1 MESQDLNYFTCTLG
15 QAALWKKGQSTGQ
28 PTEFST
34 VLELIDDQGRD
45 ILNEPAIGFADVSAD
60 GRQGGS
66 AAQVTFGELKRLSC
80 RAATVLSK
88 RLGQP
93 QTPDVKK
100 DTTIGLM
107 CASSL
112 DFVFTWL
119 GLMRLGYKV
128 FLLAPQ
134 LEEKAIDHLC
144 SIAGADT
151 ILVDRMYRDKVE
163 ALKQTLSILDIP
175 SYDRSTISSSSSDHD
190 YSYESSTVSARKNMD
205 TAYLRHT
212 SGTSS
217 GLPKPI
223 YQSHWGAVG
232 ILPRLAP
239 HGQTARH
246 LLDHSPL
253 PRRAGRLFPG
263 LGRGGH
269 DLGVAP
275 VTGANVVKAVEC
287 AAKNSQSGIKVGY
300 FTSVPYVL
308 QMLSDSADG
317 IRLLQSMDLVGV
329 GGAALPPAIGDRLV
343 EQDVNLVS
351 RMGSAECGFLLSS
364 HRDYAVDKEWQFL
377 RPAAGVVSENIL
389 AFEPRDDGGLSEL
402 VARPGWPL
410 LAKTNRPDGSYATAD
425 LFAPHP
431 SIPGAWRY
439 HSRSDAQITLAN
451 GKKFDPSP
459 LEGAILAAASAQN
472 LRDVLVFGGGR
483 DYPGALLFPKSGDG
497 RAASEP
503 EVIEAVW
510 PSIEKLN
517 RDLPGHARLTKS
529 MLVVVLSGTDG
540 VERSLPKSSKGTIM
554 RRQAEEQ
561 YSDLIEKAYEGGGG
575 GSAGNITS
583 SSQNYVSDDNDVP
596 SAIAERFAQVLDRQ
610 QDLDPSRDLYGQ
622 GVDSIACIQV
632 RKAIERDLLPE
643 GSGALPMNI
652 IYDCGTIDE
661 LVKHVLRVRQRKQS
675 GEEDGPDG
683 GKERDADLGLMRD
696 LVQQN
701 SRFDD
706 LKFRR
711 RSESSGDGSSG
722 TTVVLTGATG
732 ALGSHILYYLLQD
745 LSIRRIYCLLR
756 ASSPAA
762 AHERVAHSL
771 SSRGLTTLEAWDEVH
786 GIEDRVIC
794 LPSEL
799 DRPDFGLAPR
809 FLERI
814 VRDKPAV
821 VIHAAWTVN
830 FSLRIGS
837 FRQHF
842 ESTRN
847 LIRLAAEGGSR
858 FYFVSSTAAVINSTN
873 ASSSSSSSS
882 SSSLKG
888 GVIAEKLSQNPADAS
903 PLGYARSKWVAENIC
918 AAAHEK
924 YIAEAKEEEERRS
937 ANSNKEDHDGSIGQL
952 PPVSIIRVGQLFANH
967 LGIWNETEAY
977 PLMLSTASF
986 AGCLPG
992 LGDAPLNWLPVE
1004 LAAQAVMEI
1013 AFGRGGDTT
1022 SSPATQSNGS
1032 KSGGGGDD
1040 ENVEIPVYHVLN
1052 PHREPTWH
1060 EMLEII
1066 STSGGKAASFE
1077 TVSPS
1082 VWVQKLETSLGS
1094 GTSPGHSSQG
1104 LLDLWKGKYAQ
1115 ESGKGSSGPATLN
1128 NDTEAA
1134 TSKEKSGPVFEL
1146 SRTEAASGTI
1156 RDVQPL
1162 DKARILQM
1170 WNWLQESSG
1179 LCS

>member
-1 MESQDLNYFTCTLG
+1 MESPDLNYFTCTLG
-15 QAALWKKGQSTGQ
+15 QAALWKKGQPTGQ

-45 ILNEPAIGFADVSAD
+45 IPNEPAIGFADFSDD
-60 GRQGGS
+60 GRHKENA
-66 AAQVTFGELKRLSC
+66 AAQVTFGELKRLSW

-100 DTTIGLM
+100 GTTIGLI

-144 SIAGADT
+144 STTGADT
-151 ILVDRMYRDKVE
+151 MFVDRMYRDKVKGLNE
-163 ALKQTLSILDIP
+163 TLSILDIP
-175 SYDRSTISSSSSDHD
+175 SYDRSAAISSSHDDDDH
-190 YSYESSTVSARKNMD
+190 SNQPAAVRKNLD

-232 ILPRLAP
+232 ILPRLTPTKGKLPATFSTTP
-239 HGQTARH
+239 LYHGGLA
-246 LLDHSPL
+246 DCF
-253 PRRAGRLFPG
+253 RAWAAGASIWFFPEG
-263 LGRGGH
+263 L
-269 DLGVAP
+269 AP

-287 AAKNSQSGIKVGY
+287 ARQHVKESKPEIKVGY

-308 QMLSDSADG
+308 QMLSDSPDG

-343 EQDVNLVS
+343 HDHNVNLVS

-364 HRDYAVDKEWQFL
+364 HRDYATDKEWQFL
-377 RPAAGVVSENIL
+377 RPAAGVADSDDGIL
-389 AFEPRDDGGLSEL
+389 AFEPRGDDGLSEL

-459 LEGAILAAASAQN
+459 LEGAILAATTQH
-472 LRDVLVFGGGR
+472 LGDVLIFGGGR
-483 DYPGALLFPKSGDG
+483 DYPGALLFPTNGDG
-497 RAASEP
+497 QALSESES
-503 EVIEAVW
+503 EVIDAVW
-510 PSIEKLN
+510 PSIQKLN
-517 RDLPGHARLTKS
+517 QDSPGHARLTKS
-529 MLVVVLSGTDG
+529 MLVVVISETDG
-540 VERSLPKSSKGTIM
+540 VESSLPKSSKGTIM

-561 YSDLIEKAYEGGGG
+561 YGDLIEKAYQGG
-575 GSAGNITS
+575 GSGSATGNNATS
-583 SSQNYVSDDNDVP
+583 SQQYVSNDDDVP
-596 SAIAERFAQVLDRQ
+596 SAIAERFAQVLGRQ

-622 GVDSIACIQV
+622 GVDSIACIQA
-632 RKAIERDLLPE
+632 RKAIERDLLPG
-643 GSGALPMNI
+643 GSGPLPMNI
-652 IYDCGTIDE
+652 IYDCGTIDKMVE
-661 LVKHVLRVRQRKQS
+661 HVLRVRQRKQQS
-675 GEEDGPDG
+675 AEEDALDG
-683 GKERDADLGLMRD
+683 VEERDADLGLMRD

-701 SRFDD
+701 SNFDD
-706 LKFRR
+706 LNFSQ
-711 RSESSGDGSSG
+711 RSDSSSTSANG

-732 ALGSHILYYLLQD
+732 ALGAHILHHLLRD
-745 LSIRRIYCLLR
+745 PNIRRIYCLLR
-756 ASSPAA
+756 AQIPAA
-762 AHERVAHSL
+762 AHERVSHSL
-771 SSRGLTTLEAWDEVH
+771 SKRGLTALDAWDEAH
-786 GIEDRVIC
+786 WIENRVAC

-814 VRDKPAV
+814 NRDQPAV
-821 VIHAAWTVN
+821 IIHSAWTVN

-837 FRQHF
+837 FGQHF
-842 ESTRN
+842 AATRN
-847 LIRLAAEGGSR
+847 LIRLAAQGGSR
-858 FYFVSSTAAVINSTN
+858 FYFVSSTAAVINSNN
-873 ASSSSSSSS
+873 ASSSSASV
-882 SSSLKG
+882 G
-888 GVIAEKLSQNPADAS
+888 RGIAEKVSRDPADAS
-903 PLGYARSKWVAENIC
+903 PLGYAKSKWVAENIC
-918 AAAHEK
+918 AAAHERF
-924 YIAEAKEEEERRS
+924 ITEAKQEVGERES
-937 ANSNKEDHDGSIGQL
+937 DEDKKNYHDGPSAAHQ

-986 AGCLPG
+986 TGCLPD

-1004 LAAQAVMEI
+1004 LAAQAVIEI
-1013 AFGRGGDTT
+1013 AFGSGDDTT
-1022 SSPATQSNGS
+1022 INPTRLNGS
-1032 KSGGGGDD
+1032 NSSGGGGGG
-1040 ENVEIPVYHVLN
+1040 ENDRIPVYHVLN

-1060 EMLEII
+1060 EMLEFI
-1066 STSGGKAASFE
+1066 SNSSGRKAARFE

-1094 GTSPGHSSQG
+1094 DTSSGHSSQG
-1104 LLDLWKGKYAQ
+1104 LLDLWKGKYA
-1115 ESGKGSSGPATLN
+1115 N
-1128 NDTEAA
+1128 NDIQTDPPS
-1134 TSKEKSGPVFEL
+1134 TKKSGPVFEL

-1162 DKARILQM
+1162 DKGRILQM

>member
-15 QAALWKKGQSTGQ
+15 QAALWKKGQPTGQ

-34 VLELIDDQGRD
+34 ILELIDNQGRD
-45 ILNEPAIGFADVSAD
+45 ILNEPAIGFADFSD
-60 GRQGGS
+60 NGRQEGGVV
-66 AAQVTFGELKRLSC
+66 AQVTFGELKRLSW

-144 SIAGADT
+144 SITGVDA

-175 SYDRSTISSSSSDHD
+175 SYDRSATISSSSSDHD

-239 HGQTARH
+239 TGKRPATFSTTPLYHGGLA
-246 LLDHSPL
+246 DCF
-253 PRRAGRLFPG
+253 RAWAAGAMIWFFPE
-263 LGRGGH
+263 
-269 DLGVAP
+269 GVAP

-287 AAKNSQSGIKVGY
+287 AAKNSQSRIKVGY
-300 FTSVPYVL
+300 FTSVP
-308 QMLSDSADG
+308 
-317 IRLLQSMDLVGV
+317 
-329 GGAALPPAIGDRLV
+329 
-343 EQDVNLVS
+343 
-351 RMGSAECGFLLSS
+351 AECGFLLSS

-459 LEGAILAAASAQN
+459 LEGAILAAASAQH
-472 LRDVLVFGGGR
+472 LRDVLIFGGGR
-483 DYPGALLFPKSGDG
+483 DYPGALLFPKSGDS
-497 RAASEP
+497 RATSEP

-510 PSIEKLN
+510 PSMEKLN
-517 RDLPGHARLTKS
+517 RDSPGHARLTKS

-561 YSDLIEKAYEGGGG
+561 YSDLIEKAYEGGG

-643 GSGALPMNI
+643 GAGPLPMNI
-652 IYDCGTIDE
+652 VYDCGTIDE

-683 GKERDADLGLMRD
+683 DKERDADLGLMRD

-701 SRFDD
+701 GRFDH

-711 RSESSGDGSSG
+711 RSESSGDGYSSG

-771 SSRGLTTLEAWDEVH
+771 SNRGLTTLDAWDEVH

-821 VIHAAWTVN
+821 IIHAAWAVN

-837 FRQHF
+837 FGQHF
-842 ESTRN
+842 QSTRN

-882 SSSLKG
+882 SLKG
-888 GVIAEKLSQNPADAS
+888 GGIVEKLSQDPSDAS

-918 AAAHEK
+918 AAAHDK
-924 YIAEAKEEEERRS
+924 YIAEAKEEEEEERRS

-986 AGCLPG
+986 TGCLPD
-992 LGDAPLNWLPVE
+992 LGDASLNWLPVE
-1004 LAAQAVMEI
+1004 LAAQAVIEI

-1022 SSPATQSNGS
+1022 SSPAAQSNGS

-1040 ENVEIPVYHVLN
+1040 ANVEIPVYHVLN

-1077 TVSPS
+1077 SVSPS

-1104 LLDLWKGKYAQ
+1104 LLDLWKGKYAE